1 MVAARTAACSSRPSI
16 ASTMAGRPPSG
27 LRRAGGAILVRL
39 VLSRVE
45 LVRLIIDALNRGD
58 VDGML
63 AHMDPDFEWRPLETS
78 PVARSCRGH
87 RQVRRY
93 VEDWLGTFENLRLDL
108 EEPTEIG
115 DRVVSGVYGRAR
127 GRGSGV
133 ELDSRFCQVWTVR
146 GGTAHAM
153 TEYPTREK
161 ALAALR
167 SADTS
172 VGRRA
177 RRAPAG

>member
-1 MVAARTAACSSRPSI
+1 MV
-16 ASTMAGRPPSG
+16 
-27 LRRAGGAILVRL
+27 
-39 VLSRVE
+39 SRVE

-78 PVARSCRGH
+78 PVARPYRGH
-87 RQVRRY
+87 AQVRRY

-108 EEPTEIG
+108 EEPTEVG
-115 DRVVSGVYGRAR
+115 DHVVAGVHGHAR

-146 GGTAHAM
+146 EGTAHGM
-153 TEYPTREK
+153 KEYPTREK

-172 VGRRA
+172 VGRPA
-177 RRAPAG
+177 GRAPAG